1 MRHSDKVIN
10 KALVTIS
17 DKDRTFIRRYN
28 SSPRQ
33 QTVVVFASVCPIQY
47 FDMPKLPALDAPI
60 QGLLL
65 IHFVG

>member
-33 QTVVVFASVCPIQY
+33 QTVVVFASVCPIY
-47 FDMPKLPALDAPI
+47 NILICPNC
-60 QGLLL
+60 LLWT
-65 IHFVG
+65 HPSKGFY